1 MGVSRPPHDGIG
13 PRERD
18 SQKWRPVLAPVG
30 FAMFEKSA
38 VLSNAQI

>member
-18 SQKWRPVLAPVG
+18 SQKWMLVLAPVTP
-30 FAMFEKSA
+30 AMFEKGA
-38 VLSNAQI
+38 GLSNARI